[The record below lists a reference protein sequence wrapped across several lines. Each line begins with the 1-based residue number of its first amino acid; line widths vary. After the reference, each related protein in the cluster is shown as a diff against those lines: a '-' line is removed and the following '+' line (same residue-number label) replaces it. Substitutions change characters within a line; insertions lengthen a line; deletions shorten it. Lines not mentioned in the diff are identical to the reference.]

1 MTLLQVPIRAIG
13 FIINH
18 IARVR
23 SAGTRLFEILDAE
36 NLIENNKDETP
47 MQLWMQFVGFQI
59 LFGLGFIVAL
69 FIVFG
74 AIEWLG

>member
-1 MTLLQVPIRAIG
+1 MNEEYAK
-13 FIINH
+13 H
-18 IARVR
+18 
-23 SAGTRLFEILDAE
+23 
-36 NLIENNKDETP
+36 LIENNKDETP